1 MGTSW
6 ANLTERARG
15 IWEAQN
21 RTNRMIAISA
31 ASVVGIA
38 LVIFGAMYGL
48 RRPDYTV
55 LFSNLSAQD
64 ASAVIAKLKDEKV
77 DFQLRDGGT
86 TVLVPSENVYEER
99 VALAGAGVVKEGGV
113 GFEIFDRTNLGMTD
127 FQERI
132 AKTRAIEGEL
142 QRTIDGLTPVEAAK
156 VNIAVPEQQ
165 LYTSQAAPSTA
176 SVAIKTKPGMSLS
189 TSEIT
194 GITMLVARAV
204 EGLKP
209 EDVTIVD
216 ANGNVLLPQQTLG
229 QDGQSQASALQLT
242 EDQLVAKQRYE
253 QSLQQN
259 IQSMLDATLGPH
271 KSAVRVAT
279 DMSFDVNQT
288 DSKTYAPQGT
298 VRSEQTEREQY
309 QGSSNGQPAAAGVPG
324 TTTNVVPTYQGTQ
337 QQGNGRYSKQKATRN
352 YEITEQDTKHVDA
365 PGRVTRTSVAVLVN
379 VPAAAANAAA
389 GPNGAYSIA
398 PADVAKIRNVVA
410 AAAGI
415 DPTRGDQVSVEA
427 IPFNPAVAVEI
438 GNLQGPS
445 TIFGIPVIPL
455 AAFAII
461 ALLGGV
467 GAGVFYLRRRGAGAP
482 MEVPMP
488 AFDTALTEELPPLE
502 SHPMLETAPGIA
514 APVRSASDITRE
526 QMVNYVTSVAQE
538 NPDSIAKLLKLW
550 LAE

>member
-1 MGTSW
+1 M
-6 ANLTERARG
+6 RG
-15 IWEAQN
+15 FWEAQS
-21 RTNRMIAISA
+21 RTSRIAAISA

-38 LVIFGAMYGL
+38 LVLFGAMYGL

-55 LFSNLSAQD
+55 LFSNLSPED
-64 ASAVIAKLKDEKV
+64 SSAVLSKLKEEKV
-77 DFQLRDGGT
+77 TYQLADGGST
-86 TVLVPSENVYEER
+86 IMVPAENVYEER
-99 VALAGAGVVKEGGV
+99 VALAGSGVVKGGGV

-127 FQERI
+127 FQERV

-142 QRTIDGLTPVEAAK
+142 QRTIAALTPVEAAR
-156 VNIAVPEQQ
+156 VNIAIPEQR
-165 LYTSQAAPSTA
+165 LYTASQAPSTA
-176 SVAIKTKPGMSLS
+176 SVAVKTRPGMSLS
-189 TSEIT
+189 TSQIT

-204 EGLKP
+204 EGLRP

-216 ANGNVLLPQQTLG
+216 ANGNVLLPQQSLG
-229 QDGQSQASALQLT
+229 QDGQTQASALRMT

-253 QSLQQN
+253 QALQQN
-259 IQSMLDATLGPH
+259 IQSMLDSTLGPR

-279 DMSFDVNQT
+279 EMSFDVNQT

-309 QGSSNGQPAAAGVPG
+309 QGTGAAQQPAQGIPG

-337 QQGNGRYSKQKATRN
+337 NQSNGRYSKNKATRN
-352 YEITEQDTKHVDA
+352 YEITEQDTKHIDA

-379 VPAAAANAAA
+379 VPPQAPAAANAKEPYAVAA
-389 GPNGAYSIA
+389 
-398 PADVAKIRNVVA
+398 ADVAKIRNVIA

-415 DPTRGDQVSVEA
+415 DTTKGDQISVEA
-427 IPFNPAVAVEI
+427 IPFNPAVAVENVPVGVPTAI
-438 GNLQGPS
+438 L
-445 TIFGIPVIPL
+445 GIPISALVALGIVV
-455 AAFAII
+455 
-461 ALLGGV
+461 LLGGV
-467 GAGVFYLRRRGAGAP
+467 GAGVFYMRRRGGASMP

-502 SHPMLETAPGIA
+502 EHPMLDTAPGIA
-514 APVRSASDITRE
+514 APVRSAADITRE